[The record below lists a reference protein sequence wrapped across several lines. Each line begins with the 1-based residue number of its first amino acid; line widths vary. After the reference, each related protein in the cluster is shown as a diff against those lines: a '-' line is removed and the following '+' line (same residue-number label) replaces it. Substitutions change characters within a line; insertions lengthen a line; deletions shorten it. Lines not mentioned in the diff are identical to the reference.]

1 MSYSIKLYMDE
12 HIPSSVTQG
21 LRQHNVDIPTTQ
33 EAGLLGAPDERQ
45 LAYATQEDRV
55 FVTMDVDV
63 IRLHKNG
70 VPQAGIAFIQRQFA
84 PHVGL
89 IIEWLVIPAG
99 TSMPSQMWNHIEY
112 CFDPTQG

>member
-1 MSYSIKLYMDE
+1 MDE
-12 HIPSSVTQG
+12 HIPSSVIQG
-21 LRQHNVDIPTTQ
+21 LRQHNVDIQTTQ

-55 FVTMDVDV
+55 VVTMDVDF
-63 IRLHKNG
+63 IRLHQNG
-70 VPQAGIAFIQRQFA
+70 VSHAGIAFVQHQYA

-89 IIEWLVIPAG
+89 IIEWLVLLAE
-99 TSMPSQMWNHIEY
+99 TSMPSQMRNHIEY